1 MIFIN
6 RSIWLYQHRFFLG
19 GRGQQQQLTFLLTC
33 QVVVAL
39 GGMQACTCLRFT
51 LAVPCVQNTVL
62 LDKFSCLT
70 SSPPLNFF
78 LYIYHLLKEA
88 YVEQT
93 PCLRWQLVLSPC
105 TSKFPIAVAS
115 LSVTY
120 YAYYLLS
127 LSPPECYQL
136 RALTIHYFKYLM
148 GTQQTFVE

>member
-39 GGMQACTCLRFT
+39 GVTQACTCLRFT
-51 LAVPCVQNTVL
+51 LAVSCVQNTVL

-78 LYIYHLLKEA
+78 LYISSSQGSLCG
-88 YVEQT
+88 T
-93 PCLRWQLVLSPC
+93 PCLKWQLLLSPC
-105 TSKFPIAVAS
+105 TSKFPRAVAS
-115 LSVTY
+115 LSVT

-136 RALTIHYFKYLM
+136 RALTIHYFKCLM